1 MARVVGAGGRRA
13 AAATATTRASA
24 TIRATSVVLQMLA
37 PEEAAHRRRLQPK
50 VDEATTPT
58 AKAIEGDDGTTIP
71 AKAKER
77 DPVRQPVQPRRRGAA
92 GSSAWPSAPSWR
104 RCSAGVGRGRNW
116 RVSFSINVFRS
127 YAWMNISYLVSLVHI
142 FCSLVLLTITF
153 PTQQTTKPSN
163 TQNPTAT
170 RSWDCALPPTS
181 GIPSWRCWR

>member
-1 MARVVGAGGRRA
+1 MVAPVVGAGGRRA
-13 AAATATTRASA
+13 AAATTATATTRA
-24 TIRATSVVLQMLA
+24 TSGVLQMLA
-37 PEEAAHRRRLQPK
+37 PPEAAHRLRLSLHPRP
-50 VDEATTPT
+50 DEATAPAT
-58 AKAIEGDDGTTIP
+58 KAIEGDDGTTIP

-104 RCSAGVGRGRNW
+104 RCSAGVGRGRSW

-127 YAWMNISYLVSLVHI
+127 YAWMNISYFVSLVHI

-170 RSWDCALPPTS
+170 RSWDCALPTTS